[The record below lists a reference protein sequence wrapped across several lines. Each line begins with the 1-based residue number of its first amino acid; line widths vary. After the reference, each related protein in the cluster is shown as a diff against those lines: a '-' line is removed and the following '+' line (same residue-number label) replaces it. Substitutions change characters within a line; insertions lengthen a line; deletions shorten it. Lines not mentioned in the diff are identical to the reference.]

1 MKKPYIVSLIS
12 FLVLIQFLLVNCK
25 KDSAIDIPVNEKP
38 KEASAPNKF
47 IWSGLH
53 DYYLW
58 TADVPNLSNPKFANV
73 DTLNRFLN
81 QYTDPE
87 ELFYKLLYK
96 YNVIDKWSF
105 IADNSKA
112 IEDWISGNSKTTGI
126 DFMLGGILNSN
137 NLFGFVRYVMKNS
150 PAEKAGIKRGDI
162 FIKVDD
168 QNITASNYRTLLFS
182 KDQYKFSFADVI
194 DGRLSPNNKSITV
207 TAIEMQENPILKDT
221 IFSVNGSNTGYLVYN
236 QFNSD
241 FDLQLN
247 NVFKKFKDQGI
258 TKLILDLRYNG
269 GGAVTSAI
277 YLASMIYT
285 SDKSKVF
292 AKSYYNKGLQDYLV
306 ETYGAESLLDYFAE
320 KIDKTSSTP
329 ETPINSLGLSSL
341 YVITSDNTASAS
353 ELLINGLKPYIQVKA
368 IGIETAGKYVGST
381 TLQDV
386 DSKGVVNPKDPWTM
400 QPIVVKIA
408 NYQGVSDYVNG
419 LAPDVRAEED
429 PGLLLPFGDPEETLL
444 KAALNDIKGL
454 PQKGLMLKSV
464 SVNKLFDSKDFKP
477 FAKSMYIKPTLIQKF
492 KTNQGL
498 PKE

>member
-1 MKKPYIVSLIS
+1 MKKRYIFPLVSL
-12 FLVLIQFLLVNCK
+12 LALMQFLLVDCK
-25 KDSAIDIPVNEKP
+25 KDSTVDDPSVEKP
-38 KEASAPNKF
+38 KEASIPNKF
-47 IWSGLH
+47 IWNGLH

-58 TADVPNLSNPKFANV
+58 TDQVANLSNTKFANA
-73 DTLNRFLN
+73 DTLNKFLN

-87 ELFYKLLYK
+87 KLFYDLLYK

-105 IADNSKA
+105 IADNSKT

-126 DFMLGGILNSN
+126 DFMLGRIGSSN
-137 NLFGFVRYVMKNS
+137 NLFGFVRYVMKDS

-168 QNITASNYRTLLFS
+168 QTITISNYQSLLFS
-182 KDQYKFSFADVI
+182 KDQYKYSFANVVNNT
-194 DGRLSPNNKSITV
+194 LVPNNRSLTV
-207 TAIEMQENPILKDT
+207 TAIQMQENPILKDT
-221 IFSVNGSNTGYLVYN
+221 VLSVNGSNVGYLVYN

-241 FDLQLN
+241 FDIQLN
-247 NVFKKFKDQGI
+247 NVFKKFKDQGV

-277 YLASMIYT
+277 YLASMIHST
-285 SDKSKVF
+285 DKTKVF
-292 AKSYYNKGLQDYLV
+292 AKSSYNKDLQDYIV
-306 ETYGAESLLDYFAE
+306 KTYGASFLLDYFTD

-329 ETPINSLGLSSL
+329 ETPINSLGINSL

-353 ELLINGLKPYIQVKA
+353 ELLINGLKPYMQVKE

-381 TLQDV
+381 TLQDT
-386 DSKGVVNPKDPWTM
+386 DSKGVVNTQDPWTM
-400 QPIVVKIA
+400 QPIIVKIA
-408 NYQGVSDYVNG
+408 NSEGVSDYVNG

-429 PGLLLPFGDPEETLL
+429 PGLLLPFGDPNETLL
-444 KAALNDIKGL
+444 QAALNDIKGL
-454 PQKGLMLKSV
+454 TQKGLMLKSIP
-464 SVNKLFDSKDFKP
+464 VNKYIDSKELKP
-477 FAKSMYIKPTLIQKF
+477 FAKSMYVNPALIQKF